1 MSQYD
6 VAIVGGGIVGLWT
19 CVVLQDAGYKTIL
32 LERSALGAGQTLAS
46 QGIIHG
52 GTKYALTGKLTGSSE
67 AVRAMPGRWKQHMAG
82 EMSPDLSGIAINTPY
97 QWMWDAGGV
106 SSKLSSFFASKLMS
120 SRVQRVAGE
129 QLPDALRDK
138 RVYQLQEPVLDVQ
151 SVLKVLSANIQACQ
165 AEVVSVEADATG
177 RSRLS
182 LNSAGKTAEITAAMV
197 VHAAGEGNEVLQRV
211 PMQRRPLHMVMVK
224 GELSPLW
231 GHVIEANANPRLT
244 ITSHTAINDGQTVW
258 YVGGQLAETGA
269 SLEVAE
275 LIALAKQELH
285 GVFPDID
292 WQQMVWATLKINRA
306 EGAQADGGRPDSP
319 VVEQQG
325 MQITVWPTKL
335 VFAPM
340 VADEILH
347 RLEAS
352 QLLPS
357 LSTGEA
363 ESLDHPDLPVAEVGQ
378 YPWDNANWV

>member
-1 MSQYD
+1 LSQYD
-6 VAIVGGGIVGLWT
+6 VAIVGGGIIGLWA
-19 CVVLQDAGYKTIL
+19 CVALQDAGYKTIL

-52 GTKYALTGKLTGSSE
+52 GTKYAITGKLTGSSE
-67 AVRAMPGRWKQHMAG
+67 AVRSMPGRWKQHMAG
-82 EMSPDLSGIAINTPY
+82 EMSPDLSAIAINTPY

-106 SSKLSSFFASKLMS
+106 SSKVSSFFASKLMS
-120 SRVQRVAGE
+120 SRVQRVASE

-138 RVYQLQEPVLDVQ
+138 RVYQLLEPVLDVQ
-151 SVLKVLSANIQACQ
+151 SVLKVLSANIKAFQAKV
-165 AEVVSVEADATG
+165 ASVETDATG
-177 RSRLS
+177 QFRLS
-182 LNSAGKTAEITAAMV
+182 LNSAGKTGEVTAAMV
-197 VHAAGEGNEVLQRV
+197 VHAAGEGNEGLQQV

-224 GELSPLW
+224 GELPPLW

-244 ITSHTAINDGQTVW
+244 ITSHTAIDGQTVW

-269 SLEVAE
+269 NLKVAE
-275 LIALAKQELH
+275 LIALANQELH
-285 GVFPDID
+285 SVFPDID
-292 WQQMVWATLKINRA
+292 WQQMEWATLKINRA
-306 EGAQADGGRPDSP
+306 EGAQAGGGRPDSP
-319 VVEQQG
+319 VIEQQG

-347 RLEAS
+347 RLEAT

-363 ESLDHPDLPVAEVGQ
+363 ESRDHPDLPVAEVGQ
-378 YPWDNANWV
+378 YPWDTANWV